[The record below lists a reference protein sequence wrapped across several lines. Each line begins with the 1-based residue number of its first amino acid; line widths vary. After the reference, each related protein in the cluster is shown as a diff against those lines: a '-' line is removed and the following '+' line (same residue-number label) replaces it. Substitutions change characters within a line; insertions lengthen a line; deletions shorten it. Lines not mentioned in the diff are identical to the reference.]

1 VSDELL
7 RDLVSRLATDP
18 AFAEQVRSDPQGTAA
33 SYGLTREQVDQLNG
47 LVAAEPGAGPSML
60 DARLSKSSL
69 FFGGGFD
76 LDAHSL
82 AGGVSAVP
90 GPSDHGLII
99 DTGFTDNAQ
108 QAGIQDDTIHSAAIP
123 FTDPAQQAGIQDD
136 TIHSAGITSKGM
148 VSLLPTAD
156 DAVAH
161 ADPLGVLC
169 DGFLEPA
176 TFVGDSAHDAGI
188 TDTSLAGSD
197 KSFEDLGLREGITD
211 TSLAGSDK
219 GFADVGLNEGPEVPN
234 LTLDQAEKGVTDAGG
249 GKLEVEIKPVK

>member
-1 VSDELL
+1 MSDEIL
-7 RDLVSRLATDP
+7 RDLVSRMATDP
-18 AFAEQVRSDPQGTAA
+18 AFAAQVRSDPQATAK

-47 LVAAEPGAGPSML
+47 LVAAEAGTGPSML

-82 AGGVSAVP
+82 TGGVSAAP

-108 QAGIQDDTIHSAAIP
+108 QAGIQDDSVHSTTVA
-123 FTDPAQQAGIQDD
+123 FTDTAQQAGIQDD
-136 TIHSAGITSKGM
+136 SVHSAGITSKGM

-156 DAVAH
+156 DTTAH

-176 TFVGDSAHDAGI
+176 TFVDNSGQDAGI
-188 TDTSLAGSD
+188 TGTSLAGSDKSFEDLGLRDGFTDASLAGSD
-197 KSFEDLGLREGITD
+197 KSFEDLGLREG
-211 TSLAGSDK
+211 
-219 GFADVGLNEGPEVPN
+219 PEVK
-234 LTLDQAEKGVTDAGG
+234 TLSVDQTAKG
-249 GKLEVEIKPVK
+249 